1 MKNKKIQ
8 YERTLIIIKPDA
20 LQRNLLGEIIHRFER
35 KGLKIIG
42 LKMVKLN
49 DVLLNKHYAHHKNK
63 PFFDSLKKFME
74 SSPVVMM
81 VLEGLEVVK
90 AVRLITGATKG
101 READAGTIRGDFAM
115 SSQCNIVHASDSIE
129 SANQEIYRFFNDDE
143 LFDYQKIDFSYIYGE
158 DER

>member
-1 MKNKKIQ
+1 MPKNK
-8 YERTLIIIKPDA
+8 YEKTLIIIKPDA
-20 LQRNLLGEIIHRFER
+20 LQRNLLGEIIRRFER

-42 LKMVKLN
+42 LKMVKLD
-49 DVLLNKHYAHHKNK
+49 DVVLSQHYQHHKDK
-63 PFFDSLKKFME
+63 PFFKNLTKFMK
-74 SSPVVMM
+74 SAPVIMM

-115 SSQCNIVHASDSIE
+115 SSQCNIVHASDSPE
-129 SANQEIYRFFNDDE
+129 NASKEIYRFFNDDE
-143 LFDYQKIDFSYIYGE
+143 LFDYQKIDFSYVYGE